1 MPTVLHQDRLKG
13 IAYKTFEIT
22 CYMFPLE
29 EWEID
34 EEETVDLSDDSIS
47 AIVHFDGAVKGGMQI
62 RVSPDLYDAIA
73 ENMLGLEEGTPEL
86 KEGALCEIANIVC
99 GNTVPIFAKGDEICY
114 IRTPKIVADKQAA
127 EEEFESMESDSVHI
141 HLDEGV
147 AEITIYYSI
156 EG

>member
-1 MPTVLHQDRLKG
+1 MPTVLHGERLKG
-13 IAYKTFEIT
+13 IAYQTFEIT

-34 EEETVDLSDDSIS
+34 EDETPDPGEDSIR
-47 AIVHFDGAVKGGMQI
+47 AVVHFDGAARGRMQI
-62 RVSPDLYDAIA
+62 RVSPELYDAIA
-73 ENMLGLEEGTPEL
+73 ENMLGMEEGTPEI
-86 KEGALCEIANIVC
+86 KEGALCEIANIIC

-114 IRTPKIVADKQAA
+114 IRTPKIVASGQAA
-127 EEEFESMESDSVHI
+127 EEEFESMTSESVHV

-147 AEITIYYSI
+147 AEITIYYS